1 MNCMMQKEVL
11 NLKIRN
17 HLTKDHLE
25 LSARSAIKAT
35 GFFSNERGEALISEI
50 IRVWDW
56 DKNEYEMAESLC
68 AAVDWLRFDGGATEL
83 MAYFRHYVHKEIKE
97 LILMNEVNKNT

>member
-1 MNCMMQKEVL
+1 MMQKEVL

-56 DKNEYEMAESLC
+56 EKNEYEMAESLC
-68 AAVDWLRFDGGATEL
+68 AAIDWLRIDGEATEL
-83 MAYFRHYVHKEIKE
+83 MAYFRHYVYKEIKE
-97 LILMNEVNKNT
+97 LIIMNEINENT